1 MIEQTF
7 SEAEYQVLMV
17 ALNGLQVT
25 GRDARLLVSTM
36 DKVQECLD
44 MFEQVR
50 RDAEIARQNAEKQK
64 QEELQSIL
72 AAEDKKSSRTR
83 N

>member
-17 ALNGLQVT
+17 ALNGLQIV
-25 GRDARLLVSTM
+25 GRDARLLVATM
-36 DKVQECLD
+36 DKIQECLD
-44 MFEQVR
+44 MFEYAR
-50 RDAEIARQNAEKQK
+50 REAEQARLEAEKQK
-64 QEELQSIL
+64 QEELQTLIT
-72 AAEDKKSSRTR
+72 AENKKISRTR

>member
-1 MIEQTF
+1 MIEQMF

-17 ALNGLQVT
+17 ALSGLQVT

-44 MFEQVR
+44 MFEHAR
-50 RDAEIARQNAEKQK
+50 REAEQARLEAEKQK
-64 QEELQSIL
+64 HEELQNLL
-72 AAEDKKSSRTR
+72 AAEDKKAGRTR

>member
-1 MIEQTF
+1 MIEQMF

-44 MFEQVR
+44 MF
-50 RDAEIARQNAEKQK
+50 
-64 QEELQSIL
+64 
-72 AAEDKKSSRTR
+72 
-83 N
+83 

>member
-17 ALNGLQVT
+17 ALSGLQVT
-25 GRDARLLVSTM
+25 GRDARLLVNTM

-50 RDAEIARQNAEKQK
+50 REAEQARIEAENQK
-64 QEELQSIL
+64 HQQLQELL
-72 AAEDKKSSRTR
+72 ASEDKKAGRTR

>member
-1 MIEQTF
+1 MIEQMF

-17 ALNGLQVT
+17 ALNGLQIT
-25 GRDARLLVSTM
+25 GRDARLLVATM

-44 MFEQVR
+44 MFEQAR
-50 RDAEIARQNAEKQK
+50 KDAEKSRLEAENQK
-64 QEELQSIL
+64 HQQLQELLSS
-72 AAEDKKSSRTR
+72 EDKKTGRTR

>member
-1 MIEQTF
+1 MIEQIF
-7 SEAEYQVLMV
+7 SEGEYQVLMV

-44 MFEQVR
+44 MYDQARKQAEQ
-50 RDAEIARQNAEKQK
+50 ARLDAEKQK
-64 QEELQSIL
+64 QEELQNLIS
-72 AAEDKKSSRTR
+72 AEEKKAGRARS
-83 N
+83 

>member
-1 MIEQTF
+1 MIEQMF

-17 ALNGLQVT
+17 ALTSLQIT

-44 MFEQVR
+44 MFEQSR
-50 RDAEIARQNAEKQK
+50 RMVETEKQEQLQQVLRHEAKKK
-64 QEELQSIL
+64 QV
-72 AAEDKKSSRTR
+72 
-83 N
+83 

>member
-17 ALNGLQVT
+17 ALSGLQVT
-25 GRDARLLVSTM
+25 GRDARLLVNTM

-50 RDAEIARQNAEKQK
+50 RDAEIAKQSVEKQK
-64 QEELQSIL
+64 QEELQSLID
-72 AAEDKKSSRTR
+72 A
-83 N
+83 

>member
-1 MIEQTF
+1 MIEQMF

-17 ALNGLQVT
+17 ALNGLQIT
-25 GRDARLLVSTM
+25 GRDARLLVATM

-44 MFEQVR
+44 MFEHAR
-50 RDAEIARQNAEKQK
+50 REAEKARLDVENQK
-64 QEELQSIL
+64 HQQLQELL
-72 AAEDKKSSRTR
+72 ASEDKKAGRTR

>member
-1 MIEQTF
+1 MIEQSFT
-7 SEAEYQVLMV
+7 EPEYQVLMV
-17 ALNGLQVT
+17 ALSGLQVT

-50 RDAEIARQNAEKQK
+50 REAEQSRVEAEKQK
-64 QEELQSIL
+64 YEELQNLL
-72 AAEDKKSSRTR
+72 AAEDKKAGRTR

>member
-25 GRDARLLVSTM
+25 GRDARLLVHTM

-44 MFEQVR
+44 MFEQAR
-50 RDAEIARQNAEKQK
+50 REAEQARLEAEKQK
-64 QEELQSIL
+64 QEELQTLI
-72 AAEDKKSSRTR
+72 AAENKKLSRPR